1 MWLDGNRGR
10 RRLLLA
16 GVLLALAAPLLSGTA
31 RQAAYVAV
39 SATALT
45 AVRNGLRRYPRS
57 RRWAWWPLGAAMLC
71 SVVAN
76 AIWGAGMAAG
86 MPVPDQLTVV
96 DVVYLAM
103 YPLLAAGLLAMPV
116 GSRRLGWT
124 GMTEAG
130 IMLCTGT
137 VLAWTLLYNPFVDD
151 SGPWPGAVS
160 VLAYPLLDLLVL
172 AAATRMIAVRR
183 TLTWP
188 DRALLAAVSV
198 LTVADVVYFVSTA
211 TGGSWSGSG
220 WSATGWLLAFL
231 LIAAAAWHPEAA
243 GVAVPD
249 RRAHGRS
256 RLSLAGDVGLVLL
269 GPAATVWLKLT
280 EQQQSPLDLVDL
292 VLPLTTTACTA
303 LLLVLRLIHTGGLA
317 GRRAAELREAQR
329 EMTHRS
335 RHDALTGLPNRAAL
349 EGHLTGTYAGA
360 LITVDLD
367 GFKDVNERFGH
378 PTGDALLTVVAARLR
393 EVTAA
398 GETAARLGGD
408 EFALLIPA
416 VGTLSATD
424 RAACLLSRLR
434 EPIEAAGH
442 TLHLTASAGIRV
454 FDRTADPVS
463 VLADADLALYAAKAA
478 GKDQATLYD
487 VALRVEQAERMRLL
501 ERLRESVDA
510 GEFAVHYQP
519 IVSLDDDRPVAV
531 EALVRWTPPGRPP
544 ISPDRFIPAAEDSG
558 LIVVL
563 GEWVLRQACADAVA
577 WHRRWGTTLTVNV
590 SPRQLVDPQFTTKA
604 LAALRDS
611 GLPPQALTLEI
622 TEGVLV
628 KAGPEA
634 HQALLHLSALRSE
647 GVRVAIDDFGTG
659 YSSLAYLRD
668 LPIDVLKI
676 DRSFMPSDNTDT
688 QQAAL
693 VRAIVDLA
701 AGLGLTTVAEGVE
714 TADHAD
720 LLRDLGCERGQGY
733 HFARP
738 IPAAHLTA
746 LLADTDTDTIHP
758 DPATDQDAATA
769 GDGESAPD
777 GVRAGG

>member
-1 MWLDGNRGR
+1 MTLWLDGNRSR
-10 RRLLLA
+10 RWLLLA

-45 AVRNGLRRYPRS
+45 AVRNGLRRYPRD

-71 SVVAN
+71 CAVAN
-76 AIWGAGMAAG
+76 LIWGTGMAAG
-86 MPVPDQLTVV
+86 LPVPDQLTVV
-96 DVVYLAM
+96 DIVYLSM

-116 GSRRLGWT
+116 GGRGLGWK

-137 VLAWTLLYNPFVDD
+137 VLAWTLLYDPYVDD
-151 SGPWPGAVS
+151 RGPWPGAVS
-160 VLAYPLLDLLVL
+160 VLAYPILDLLVL
-172 AAATRMIAVRR
+172 AAATRMVAVRQ
-183 TLTWP
+183 TLSWP

-198 LTVADVVYFVSTA
+198 LTVADVAYFVSTA
-211 TGGSWSGSG
+211 TGGPWSGPG

-243 GVAVPD
+243 GTTRPD
-249 RRAHGRS
+249 RRTHGRS
-256 RLSLAGDVGLVLL
+256 RLSLAGDVGLVLI
-269 GPAATVWLKLT
+269 GPASTVWLKLT
-280 EQQQSPLDLVDL
+280 EQQPTSLDRIDL
-292 VLPLTTTACTA
+292 ILPLTTTACTA

-317 GRRAAELREAQR
+317 GRRAADLREAQR

-335 RHDALTGLPNRAAL
+335 RHDALTGLPNRTRL
-349 EGHLTGTYAGA
+349 EERLAGTASGV

-378 PTGDALLTVVAARLR
+378 PTGDTLLTVAANRLR
-393 EVTAA
+393 ALTATGEV
-398 GETAARLGGD
+398 AARLGGD
-408 EFALLIPA
+408 EFALLIPGGSSSEA
-416 VGTLSATD
+416 VT
-424 RAACLLSRLR
+424 RAAELLATLR
-434 EPIEAAGH
+434 QPSPADGH
-442 TLHLTASAGIRV
+442 TLHVTASAGVRV
-454 FDRTADPVS
+454 FDRTADPVEVFS
-463 VLADADLALYAAKAA
+463 DADLALYAAKAA
-478 GKDQATLYD
+478 GKDQAAVYD
-487 VALRVEQAERMRLL
+487 VSLRLDQAERVRLL
-501 ERLRESVDA
+501 ERLRASVDA

-519 IVSLDDDRPVAV
+519 IVSLDDARPVAV
-531 EALVRWTPPGRPP
+531 EALVRWTLPGRAP
-544 ISPDRFIPAAEDSG
+544 ISPDRFIPATEDSG
-558 LIVVL
+558 LIVTL
-563 GEWVLRQACADAVA
+563 GEWVLRQACADAVV

-590 SPRQLVDPQFTTKA
+590 SPRQLVDPNFTTKA

-611 GLPPQALTLEI
+611 GLPPDALTLEI

-628 KAGPEA
+628 RAGADA
-634 HQALLHLSALRSE
+634 HQALLHLSALRAE

-676 DRSFMPSDNTDT
+676 DRSFMPADNADT

-738 IPAAHLTA
+738 IPAAGLMA
-746 LLADTDTDTIHP
+746 LLSGADTRQP
-758 DPATDQDAATA
+758 DPA
-769 GDGESAPD
+769 EKVP
-777 GVRAGG
+777 